1 MNRKW
6 LNKSQPQALQY
17 GVMLLY
23 VTAAFD
29 LLNGLL
35 GGFDLLL
42 LVLTA
47 LCVAGGMGIANDRK
61 WGYYTGVNAAILPL
75 AYLVYYTIQY
85 GFSVLAAV
93 GIFNLFFEVALAVAL
108 LAPSSREYQKIWF
121 Q

>member
-1 MNRKW
+1 MDRKW

-29 LLNGLL
+29 LLNGVL

-42 LVLTA
+42 LILTV
-47 LCVAGGMGIANDRK
+47 LCVAGAMGTANDRK
-61 WGYYTGVNAAILPL
+61 WGYYTAVTAAVLPL
-75 AYLVYYTIQY
+75 AYLIFYTVQY